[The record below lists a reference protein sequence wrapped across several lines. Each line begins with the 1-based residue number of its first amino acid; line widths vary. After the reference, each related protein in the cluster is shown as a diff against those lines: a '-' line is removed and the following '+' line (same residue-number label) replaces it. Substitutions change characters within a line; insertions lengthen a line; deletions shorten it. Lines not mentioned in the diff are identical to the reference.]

1 MAHPD
6 PSVKI
11 RSGFL
16 NPSFSDTKNLGAS
29 INLHYF
35 WAIDNDIDFTLKN
48 RVFVSEHP
56 LFLGEYRQVFENSNL
71 VVDFGYTKDTKIL
84 QQKKAGEKSH
94 IFGKF
99 FKEFKS
105 QNNVESN

>member
-6 PSVKI
+6 PSVKR

-29 INLHYF
+29 INLPYF
-35 WAIDNDIDFTLKN
+35 WAIDNDKDFTLKN

-56 LFLGEYRQVFENSNL
+56 LFLGAYRHVFDNSNL
-71 VVDFGYTKDTKIL
+71 VLDFGYTQGDKNTTATKSWREVRHFW
-84 QQKKAGEKSH
+84 K
-94 IFGKF
+94 IF
-99 FKEFKS
+99 
-105 QNNVESN
+105 